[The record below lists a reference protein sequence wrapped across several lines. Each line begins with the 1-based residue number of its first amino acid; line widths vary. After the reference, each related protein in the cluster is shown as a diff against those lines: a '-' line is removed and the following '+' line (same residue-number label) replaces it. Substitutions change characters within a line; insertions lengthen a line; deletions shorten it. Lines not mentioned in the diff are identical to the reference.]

1 MAKIKQKYLYIMGAA
16 AVAVIAALTAVH
28 IYYKDRWYPGSSI
41 DGLKV
46 SGMTYEE
53 LSLIHI

>member
-41 DGLKV
+41 DGLK
-46 SGMTYEE
+46 YRE
-53 LSLIHI
+53 

>member
-53 LSLIHI
+53 SLD